1 MGFGNLALSADKTNL
16 AVREPG
22 PMQPQPTV
30 ASNSGLL
37 FNLQS
42 SRKTGNDVFFHLHKY
57 PSPLSVVHSN
67 LSLVLL
73 LATAPFRQIALLSS
87 LTRQGSPSRHT
98 VNSNLLWSRS
108 DFSL

>member
-42 SRKTGNDVFFHLHKY
+42 SRKKLEMTSSSTCTSTRLHC
-57 PSPLSVVHSN
+57 
-67 LSLVLL
+67 
-73 LATAPFRQIALLSS
+73 
-87 LTRQGSPSRHT
+87 
-98 VNSNLLWSRS
+98 LWSTRIY
-108 DFSL
+108 L